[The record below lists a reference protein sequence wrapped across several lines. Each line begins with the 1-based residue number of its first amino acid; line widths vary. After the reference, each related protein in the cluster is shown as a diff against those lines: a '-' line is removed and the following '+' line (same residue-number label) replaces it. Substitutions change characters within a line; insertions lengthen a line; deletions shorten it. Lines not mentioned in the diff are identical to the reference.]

1 MSKPSKTDWKRLA
14 EKDDRDIDTS
24 DIPALD
30 DQFFR
35 RAELRLPT
43 KQPVTIRL
51 DIDVPEWFKA

>member
-51 DIDVPEWFKA
+51 DTDVPEWFKA